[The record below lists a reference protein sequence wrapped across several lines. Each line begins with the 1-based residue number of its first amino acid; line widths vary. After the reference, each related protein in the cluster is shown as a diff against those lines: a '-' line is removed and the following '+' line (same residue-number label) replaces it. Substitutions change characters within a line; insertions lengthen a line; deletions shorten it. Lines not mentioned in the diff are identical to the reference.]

1 MKTPSAHP
9 LPWALIGAAC
19 LGSFAAT
26 ASGTTRAPFL
36 IEMSH
41 DLGVS
46 MPLVANLVSFTATSW
61 GFASAI
67 GGSLSDRIGRRAM
80 LIGGLF
86 ALALA
91 MFGQAF
97 AGDFF
102 WVAVWAT
109 LGGACAGTFTGVV
122 FTEVSARVEDY
133 QRGRALGWVMTGQ
146 SLTLVVG
153 VPLAAYIGSMIGW
166 RGWNICM
173 AGLALAGSLSLFATA
188 GRGSG
193 TAEHANRA
201 PSMRSALSRR
211 VVGLLAIGISERICY
226 GLATVYFATF
236 LQAIYGLTLA
246 GLAVPLAIVALGN
259 IAGTVL
265 GGQLADRVRDRLR
278 TFALAMA
285 LSGGSALALFLWH
298 PAPSVSVA
306 LGFVYTL
313 LNALGRPSY
322 MAALANVPNEVRGT
336 ILGLN
341 GATASVG
348 WVGAAALGAAM
359 ISTVGFEG
367 FGPLAALL
375 GVLGAWGAMAN
386 RRMKIST

>member
-1 MKTPSAHP
+1 MKTPTAHP

-109 LGGACAGTFTGVV
+109 IGGACAGTFTGVV

-146 SLTLVVG
+146 SLTLG
-153 VPLAAYIGSMIGW
+153 GGRAA
-166 RGWNICM
+166 
-173 AGLALAGSLSLFATA
+173 
-188 GRGSG
+188 
-193 TAEHANRA
+193 
-201 PSMRSALSRR
+201 RR
-211 VVGLLAIGISERICY
+211 LCRL
-226 GLATVYFATF
+226 
-236 LQAIYGLTLA
+236 
-246 GLAVPLAIVALGN
+246 
-259 IAGTVL
+259 
-265 GGQLADRVRDRLR
+265 DDRLAR
-278 TFALAMA
+278 LEHLHGRAGA
-285 LSGGSALALFLWH
+285 GGIAQPVRHRQPRRRYRRDTA
-298 PAPSVSVA
+298 PARRRCA
-306 LGFVYTL
+306 
-313 LNALGRPSY
+313 RRC
-322 MAALANVPNEVRGT
+322 RG
-336 ILGLN
+336 G
-341 GATASVG
+341 
-348 WVGAAALGAAM
+348 
-359 ISTVGFEG
+359 
-367 FGPLAALL
+367 
-375 GVLGAWGAMAN
+375 
-386 RRMKIST
+386 